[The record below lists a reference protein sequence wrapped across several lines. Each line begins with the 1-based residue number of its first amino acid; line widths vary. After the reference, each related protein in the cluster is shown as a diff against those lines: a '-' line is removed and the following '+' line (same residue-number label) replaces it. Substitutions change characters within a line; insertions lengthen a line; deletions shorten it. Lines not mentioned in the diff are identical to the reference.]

1 MRVNKNILRVL
12 YIALVATISIPAVM
26 FIFRV
31 ESPGTPL
38 KGVVHETENPGF
50 SFASFYNHKYQ
61 FQLSNYLDSRFPFEA
76 SFIRLYNQIEF
87 SVFHNIN
94 NEHVTLGKNGVLFEP
109 WYIESYYGK
118 DFVGE
123 EYIQEQVNKLAALDS
138 VFRKNGKTLII
149 ALAPGKASVYP
160 EFIPDYLKGD
170 SSAPSN
176 YRVYAQMLKEKKLN
190 VLDFNEWFIKLKPTF
205 ERNLFPKG
213 GTHWSE
219 DMALVSLDTLI
230 RFIECKSGGF
240 LNNINLTEIS
250 HTNTPQ
256 GSDDDLIKIS
266 NLIDTADYND
276 YYYWKYSFEQRFP
289 VDKSLVTISDSYF
302 WNLYARGLSLTF
314 KEPRFWYYFKNAYFV
329 NKPEMLVSE
338 LDINEQIKEADYILL
353 MSSPSP
359 LNKFGWGFI
368 DDAYCRFVENEV
380 DLVKTANNTGLPEDK
395 SFQNCGCVNKEIAE
409 IIKNIKADPNWYKQ
423 VKEKAIE
430 RDISVDSMLIL
441 DAIYMH
447 NNK

>member
-1 MRVNKNILRVL
+1 VQVNKNILRVL
-12 YIALVATISIPAVM
+12 YIALVSIISIPAVM
-26 FIFRV
+26 FILRV
-31 ESPGTPL
+31 QSPGKPL
-38 KGVVHETENPGF
+38 KGVVQETGRPTF

-87 SVFHNIN
+87 SVFNNII

-109 WYIESYYGK
+109 WYIDSYYGK

-123 EYIQEQVNKLAALDS
+123 EYIQDQVDKLAALDS

-149 ALAPGKASVYP
+149 ALAPGKANVYP
-160 EFIPDYLKGD
+160 EFIPDYLKRD

-176 YRVYAQMLKEKKLN
+176 YGVYAQMLKEKKLN
-190 VLDFNEWFIKLKPTF
+190 VLDFNEWFIKLKLTF

-230 RFIECKSGGF
+230 RYIECKSGDF

-250 HTNTPQ
+250 HTNIPQ

-266 NLIDTADYND
+266 NLVAINGYSD
-276 YYYWKYSFEQRFP
+276 YYYWNYTFENRFP
-289 VDKSLVTISDSYF
+289 VDKTLITISDSYF
-302 WNLYARGLSLTF
+302 WNMYARGLSLTF
-314 KEPRFWYYFKNAYFV
+314 KSPKFWYYYNNAYFD
-329 NKPEMLVSE
+329 KEPETLVSE
-338 LDINEQIKEADYILL
+338 LDINEQIKEADYIML

-368 DDAYCRFVENEV
+368 DEAYCRFVENEA
-380 DLVKTANNTGLPEDK
+380 DLVSSTRKANLPVDK
-395 SFQNCGCVNKEIAE
+395 SFQNCSSVSKEIAE
-409 IIKNIKADPNWYKQ
+409 IIKNIKADPAWYQLIKD
-423 VKEKAIE
+423 KANE
-430 RDISVDSMLIL
+430 RRISVDSLLIL
-441 DAIYMH
+441 DAIYMLE
-447 NNK
+447 NK

>member
-1 MRVNKNILRVL
+1 
-12 YIALVATISIPAVM
+12 VAAISIPAVM
-26 FIFRV
+26 FIFRID
-31 ESPGTPL
+31 SPGIPL
-38 KGVVHETENPGF
+38 KGVVQETERPDF
-50 SFASFYNHKYQ
+50 SFASFVNHQYQ

-87 SVFHNIN
+87 SVFNNIS

-109 WYIESYYGK
+109 WYIESYFGE

-123 EYIQEQVNKLAALDS
+123 EFIQGQVDKLAALDS

-160 EFIPDYLKGD
+160 ELIPDYLKSD

-176 YRVYAQMLKEKKLN
+176 YGVYAQLLKKKKLN

-230 RFIECKSGGF
+230 RFIECKSGDF
-240 LNNINLTEIS
+240 LNNIYLKEIYHS
-250 HTNTPQ
+250 HIPQ

-266 NLIDTADYND
+266 NLIDTSGYND

-289 VDKSLVTISDSYF
+289 VDKSLITISDSYF
-302 WNLYARGLSLTF
+302 WNMYARGLSLTF
-314 KEPRFWYYFKNAYFV
+314 KEPEFWYYYNNAYFDK
-329 NKPEMLVSE
+329 KPEMLISD

-368 DDAYCRFVENEV
+368 DDAYCKFVENEA
-380 DLVKTANNTGLPEDK
+380 DLLSNKRKANLPEDK
-395 SFQNCGCVNKEIAE
+395 SFQNCGCVSKEIAD
-409 IIKNIKADPNWYKQ
+409 IIKGIKADTIWYQK
-423 VKEKAIE
+423 VKEKANQRGIP
-430 RDISVDSMLIL
+430 VDSMLIL
-441 DAIYMH
+441 DAIYVQE
-447 NNK
+447 NK